1 MAKGQ
6 CKSNWEVRKPKQAKS
21 KNASLALLLVA
32 PEAGPAKGP
41 RSRGMLGR

>member
-6 CKSNWEVRKPKQAKS
+6 RRSIWEVKKPKQAKS

-32 PEAGPAKGP
+32 PEADPTKGP
-41 RSRGMLGR
+41 RSRQMPGR

>member
-6 CKSNWEVRKPKQAKS
+6 RRSNREVKKPKQAKS
-21 KNASLALLLVA
+21 KNASLALPLVA

-41 RSRGMLGR
+41 RSREMLRR